1 MRDSIK
7 YIEPI
12 YTNAQRDDFKWDL
25 EQPEYKM
32 DDRFDDVNHNRDVM
46 YESTESRYATELVNV
61 PADNVTID
69 PIDKSKI
76 KVKFDGGALTG
87 NYLHRDSSLSI
98 FKDGKKMAI
107 AIMGPV
113 LNDSTGAEW
122 FGGKE
127 ISIDEHHT
135 IKVEG
140 VTQEVTPEDITI
152 AEFPVFVKADGGE
165 YAPATLSIDG
175 DKLIFS
181 YGETSTSVRVL
192 AVGRFD
198 SEKDLTGMHLGECE
212 LQMKTYYF
220 QPRRI
225 SMGVTW
231 TDMTELYLDLSF
243 GVSAEDT
250 LIDSVGQEIKKALD
264 FQAVEY
270 ANRVQK
276 VRSGNKLVQF
286 DAEAGQLDAE
296 GGKVAIKDSYWHTA
310 QTFTQALG
318 HVSDE
323 MLNTFNRGGVTA
335 IVGGPKACRYLE
347 LIEGYTTKGAQ
358 PSIGGHQ
365 VGELN
370 GVPVF
375 KVPSSVIADDELLTT
390 WKNEQAEGDVSI
402 AIGTLVP
409 FASTGK
415 LPRKNFY
422 FEQGIARYEDMQA
435 LQPRYLGRVLI
446 KNIR

>member
-12 YTNAQRDDFKWDL
+12 YTTAQRDDFKWDL
-25 EQPEYKM
+25 NQPDYKM

-69 PIDKSKI
+69 TVDKSKI

-87 NYLHRDSSLSI
+87 NYIPKDSSLSI
-98 FKDGKKMAI
+98 FVGGKKMAI

-113 LNDSTGAEW
+113 LDGSTGAEW

-127 ISIDEHHT
+127 IQIDATHV
-135 IKVEG
+135 IKVKE
-140 VTQEVTPEDITI
+140 VTQEVTEEGTI
-152 AEFPVFVKADGGE
+152 AKFTVEMKGVDADE
-165 YAPATLSIDG
+165 SAYAPATLDISG
-175 DKLIFS
+175 DKLIFID
-181 YGETSTSVRVL
+181 GDNRTEVRVL

-198 SEKDLTGMHLGECE
+198 SERDLTGMHLGECE

-220 QPRRI
+220 NPRRI

-276 VRSGNKLVQF
+276 VRSGNPLVKF
-286 DAEAGQLDAE
+286 DATAGDAF
-296 GGKVAIKDSYWHTA
+296 KDSYWHTA

-323 MLNTFNRGGVTA
+323 MLNIFNRGGVTA

-347 LIEGYTTKGAQ
+347 LIEGYSTKGAQ
-358 PSIGGHQ
+358 SPIGGHQ

-375 KVPSSVIADDELLTT
+375 KVPSSVIADNELLTT

-422 FEQGIARYEDMQA
+422 FEQGIARYEDTQA

-446 KNIR
+446 ENIR

>member
-25 EQPEYKM
+25 NQPEYTM

-61 PADNVTID
+61 PAEKVTVD
-69 PIDKSKI
+69 GNKI
-76 KVKFDGGALTG
+76 KVAFDGGALTG
-87 NYLHRDSSLSI
+87 NYIPKDSSLSI
-98 FKDGKKMAI
+98 FVDGKKMAI

-113 LNDSTGAEW
+113 LDGSTGAEW

-127 ISIDEHHT
+127 IQIDATHI

-140 VTQEVTPEDITI
+140 VTQDGIN
-152 AEFPVFVKADGGE
+152 AEFPVFVRPENGE
-165 YAPATLSIDG
+165 YSEATLGISG
-175 DKLIFS
+175 DQLTIN
-181 YGETSTSVRVL
+181 GVAVRVL

-198 SEKDLTGMHLGECE
+198 SERDLTGMHLGECE

-220 QPRRI
+220 NPRRI

-276 VRSGNKLVQF
+276 VRSGNPLVKF
-286 DAEAGQLDAE
+286 DATAGDAF
-296 GGKVAIKDSYWHTA
+296 KDSYWHTA

-323 MLNTFNRGGVTA
+323 MLNIFNRGGVTA

-347 LIEGYTTKGAQ
+347 LIEGYSTKGAQ
-358 PSIGGHQ
+358 SPIGGHQ

-375 KVPSSVIADDELLTT
+375 KVPSSVIADNELLTT

-422 FEQGIARYEDMQA
+422 YEQGIARYEDTQA

-446 KNIR
+446 ENIR

>member
-1 MRDSIK
+1 
-7 YIEPI
+7 
-12 YTNAQRDDFKWDL
+12 
-25 EQPEYKM
+25 
-32 DDRFDDVNHNRDVM
+32 
-46 YESTESRYATELVNV
+46 
-61 PADNVTID
+61 
-69 PIDKSKI
+69 
-76 KVKFDGGALTG
+76 
-87 NYLHRDSSLSI
+87 
-98 FKDGKKMAI
+98 
-107 AIMGPV
+107 
-113 LNDSTGAEW
+113 
-122 FGGKE
+122 
-127 ISIDEHHT
+127 
-135 IKVEG
+135 
-140 VTQEVTPEDITI
+140 
-152 AEFPVFVKADGGE
+152 
-165 YAPATLSIDG
+165 
-175 DKLIFS
+175 
-181 YGETSTSVRVL
+181 
-192 AVGRFD
+192 
-198 SEKDLTGMHLGECE
+198 MHLGECE

-220 QPRRI
+220 NPRRI

-276 VRSGNKLVQF
+276 VRSGNQLVQF

-323 MLNTFNRGGVTA
+323 MLNIFNRGGVTS
-335 IVGGPKACRYLE
+335 IVGGPRACRYLE
-347 LIEGYTTKGAQ
+347 LIEGYSTKGAQ
-358 PSIGGHQ
+358 PPIGGHQ

-370 GVPVF
+370 GIPVF
-375 KVPSSVIADDELLTT
+375 KVPSKVIADDELLTT

>member
-1 MRDSIK
+1 METMRDSIK

-25 EQPEYKM
+25 NQPEYTM

-61 PADNVTID
+61 PAEKVTVEGN
-69 PIDKSKI
+69 KI
-76 KVKFDGGALTG
+76 KVAFDGGALTG
-87 NYLHRDSSLSI
+87 NYIPKDSSLSI
-98 FKDGKKMAI
+98 FVGGKKMAI

-113 LNDSTGAEW
+113 LDGSTGAEW

-127 ISIDEHHT
+127 IQIDATHI

-140 VTQEVTPEDITI
+140 VTQDGIN
-152 AEFPVFVKADGGE
+152 AEFPVFVKPENGE
-165 YAPATLSIDG
+165 YSEATLGISG
-175 DKLIFS
+175 DQLTIN
-181 YGETSTSVRVL
+181 GVAVRVL

-198 SEKDLTGMHLGECE
+198 SERDLTGMHLGECE

-220 QPRRI
+220 NPRRI

-276 VRSGNKLVQF
+276 VRSGNPLVKF
-286 DAEAGQLDAE
+286 DATAGDTF
-296 GGKVAIKDSYWHTA
+296 KDSYWHTA

-323 MLNTFNRGGVTA
+323 MLNIFNRGGVTA
-335 IVGGPKACRYLE
+335 IVGGPRACRYLE
-347 LIEGYTTKGAQ
+347 LIEGYSTKGAQ
-358 PSIGGHQ
+358 SPIGGHQ

-375 KVPSSVIADDELLTT
+375 KVPSSVIADNELLTT

-422 FEQGIARYEDMQA
+422 FEQGIARYEDTQA

-446 KNIR
+446 ENIR

>member
-1 MRDSIK
+1 METMRDSIK

-25 EQPEYKM
+25 EQPEYTM

-61 PADNVTID
+61 PAEKVTVEGN
-69 PIDKSKI
+69 KI
-76 KVKFDGGALTG
+76 KVAFDGGALAG
-87 NYLHRDSSLSI
+87 NYIPKDSSLSI
-98 FKDGKKMAI
+98 FVGGKKMAI

-113 LNDSTGAEW
+113 LDGSTGAEW

-127 ISIDEHHT
+127 IQIDATHI

-140 VTQEVTPEDITI
+140 VTQEGVN
-152 AEFPVFVKADGGE
+152 AVFPVFVKADGGE
-165 YAPATLSIDG
+165 YAEATLSIDE
-175 DKLIFS
+175 DKLTID
-181 YGETSTSVRVL
+181 GVAVRVL

-220 QPRRI
+220 NPRRI

-264 FQAVEY
+264 FQAVGY
-270 ANRVQK
+270 ADRVQK
-276 VRSGNKLVQF
+276 VRSGNPLIKF
-286 DAEAGQLDAE
+286 DATAGD
-296 GGKVAIKDSYWHTA
+296 KFKDSYWHTA

-323 MLNTFNRGGVTA
+323 MLNIFNRGGVTA

-347 LIEGYTTKGAQ
+347 LIEGYSTKGAQ
-358 PSIGGHQ
+358 SPIGGHQ

-375 KVPSSVIADDELLTT
+375 KVPSSVIADNELLTT

-422 FEQGIARYEDMQA
+422 FEQGIARYEDTQA

-446 KNIR
+446 ENIR

>member
-1 MRDSIK
+1 METMRDSIK

-25 EQPEYKM
+25 NQPEYTM
-32 DDRFDDVNHNRDVM
+32 DDRFDDVVHNRDVM

-61 PADNVTID
+61 PAEKVTVEGN
-69 PIDKSKI
+69 KI
-76 KVKFDGGALTG
+76 KVAFDGGALAG
-87 NYLHRDSSLSI
+87 NYIPKDSSLSI
-98 FKDGKKMAI
+98 FVGGKKMAI

-113 LNDSTGAEW
+113 LDGSTGAEW

-127 ISIDEHHT
+127 IQIDATHI

-140 VTQEVTPEDITI
+140 VTQEGVN
-152 AEFPVFVKADGGE
+152 AVFPVFVKPENGE
-165 YAPATLSIDG
+165 YAEATLGISG
-175 DKLIFS
+175 DQLTIE
-181 YGETSTSVRVL
+181 GTAVRVL

-198 SEKDLTGMHLGECE
+198 SERDLTGMHLGECE

-220 QPRRI
+220 NPRRI

-270 ANRVQK
+270 ANKVQK
-276 VRSGNKLVQF
+276 VRSGNPLVKF
-286 DAEAGQLDAE
+286 DATAGE
-296 GGKVAIKDSYWHTA
+296 TFKDSYWHTA

-323 MLNTFNRGGVTA
+323 MLNIFNRGGVTA

-347 LIEGYTTKGAQ
+347 LIEGYSTKGAQ
-358 PSIGGHQ
+358 PPIGGHQ

-370 GVPVF
+370 GIPVF
-375 KVPSSVIADDELLTT
+375 KVPSKVIADDELLTT

-422 FEQGIARYEDMQA
+422 FEQGIARYEDTQA

-446 KNIR
+446 ENIR

>member
-1 MRDSIK
+1 METMRDSIK
-7 YIEPI
+7 YVEPI

-25 EQPEYKM
+25 EQPEYTM
-32 DDRFDDVNHNRDVM
+32 NDRFDDVNRNRDVM

-61 PADNVTID
+61 PVKNDEGEDNITFEGN
-69 PIDKSKI
+69 KI
-76 KVKFDGGALTG
+76 KVAFDGGALAG
-87 NYLHRDSSLSI
+87 NYIPKDSSLSI
-98 FKDGKKMAI
+98 FVGGKKTAI

-113 LNDSTGAEW
+113 LDGSTGAEW

-127 ISIDEHHT
+127 IQIDDTHI

-140 VTQEVTPEDITI
+140 VTQTGKN

-165 YAPATLSIDG
+165 YAPATLSIEG
-175 DKLIFS
+175 DKLTIN
-181 YGETSTSVRVL
+181 GVTVRVL

-198 SEKDLTGMHLGECE
+198 SERDLTGMHLGECE

-270 ANRVQK
+270 ANKVQK
-276 VRSGNKLVQF
+276 VRSGNPLVKF
-286 DAEAGQLDAE
+286 DAEAGA
-296 GGKVAIKDSYWHTA
+296 GAVAIKDSYWHTA

-323 MLNTFNRGGVTA
+323 MLNIFNRGGVTA
-335 IVGGPKACRYLE
+335 IVGGPRACRYLE
-347 LIEGYTTKGAQ
+347 LIEGYSTKGAQ
-358 PSIGGHQ
+358 PPIGGHQ

-370 GVPVF
+370 GIPVF
-375 KVPSSVIADDELLTT
+375 KVPNKVIADNELLTT
-390 WKNEQAEGDVSI
+390 WKNEEAEGDVSI

-446 KNIR
+446 ENIR

>member
-61 PADNVTID
+61 PAEKVTID
-69 PIDKSKI
+69 GNKI
-76 KVKFDGGALTG
+76 KVAFDGGALTG
-87 NYLHRDSSLSI
+87 NYIPKDSSLSI
-98 FKDGKKMAI
+98 FVGGKKMAI

-113 LNDSTGAEW
+113 LDGSTGAEW

-127 ISIDEHHT
+127 IQIDETHI

-140 VTQEVTPEDITI
+140 VTQDGIN
-152 AEFPVFVKADGGE
+152 AEFPVFVKPENGE
-165 YAPATLSIDG
+165 YSEATLGISGDQLTIDG
-175 DKLIFS
+175 VA
-181 YGETSTSVRVL
+181 VRVL

-220 QPRRI
+220 NPRRI

-276 VRSGNKLVQF
+276 VRSGNPLVKF
-286 DAEAGQLDAE
+286 DATAGDAF
-296 GGKVAIKDSYWHTA
+296 KDSYWHTA

-323 MLNTFNRGGVTA
+323 MLNIFNRGGVTA

-347 LIEGYTTKGAQ
+347 LIEGYSTKGAQ
-358 PSIGGHQ
+358 SPIGGHQ

-375 KVPSSVIADDELLTT
+375 KVPSSVIADNELLTT

-422 FEQGIARYEDMQA
+422 FEQGIARYEDTQA

-446 KNIR
+446 ENIR

>member
-1 MRDSIK
+1 METMRDSIK

-25 EQPEYKM
+25 EQPEYTM

-61 PADNVTID
+61 PAEKVTVD
-69 PIDKSKI
+69 GNKI
-76 KVKFDGGALTG
+76 KVAFDGGALTG
-87 NYLHRDSSLSI
+87 NYIPKDSSLSI
-98 FKDGKKMAI
+98 FVGGKKMAI

-113 LNDSTGAEW
+113 LDGSTGAEW

-127 ISIDEHHT
+127 LQIDATHI

-140 VTQEVTPEDITI
+140 VTQNGIN
-152 AEFPVFVKADGGE
+152 AEFPVFVKSEGGE
-165 YAPATLSIDG
+165 YAEATLGISGDQLTIDG
-175 DKLIFS
+175 V
-181 YGETSTSVRVL
+181 TVRVL

-198 SEKDLTGMHLGECE
+198 SERDLTGMHLGECE

-220 QPRRI
+220 NPRRI

-270 ANRVQK
+270 ANKVQK
-276 VRSGNKLVQF
+276 VRSGNPLVKF
-286 DAEAGQLDAE
+286 DATAGDTF
-296 GGKVAIKDSYWHTA
+296 KDSYWHTA

-323 MLNTFNRGGVTA
+323 MLNIFNRGGVTA

-347 LIEGYTTKGAQ
+347 LIEGYSTKGAQ
-358 PSIGGHQ
+358 SPIGGHQ

-375 KVPSSVIADDELLTT
+375 KVPSSVIADNELLTT

-422 FEQGIARYEDMQA
+422 FEQGIARYEDTQA
-435 LQPRYLGRVLI
+435 LQPRYLGRVLVE
-446 KNIR
+446 NIR

>member
-25 EQPEYKM
+25 NQPEYTM

-61 PADNVTID
+61 PAEKVTVEGN
-69 PIDKSKI
+69 KI
-76 KVKFDGGALTG
+76 KVAFDGGALTG
-87 NYLHRDSSLSI
+87 NYIPKDSSLSI
-98 FKDGKKMAI
+98 FVGGKKMAI

-113 LNDSTGAEW
+113 LDGSTGAEW

-127 ISIDEHHT
+127 IQIDATHI

-140 VTQEVTPEDITI
+140 VTQDGIN
-152 AEFPVFVKADGGE
+152 AEFPVFVKPENGE
-165 YAPATLSIDG
+165 YSEATLGISG
-175 DKLIFS
+175 DQLTIN
-181 YGETSTSVRVL
+181 GVAVRVL

-220 QPRRI
+220 NPRRI

-276 VRSGNKLVQF
+276 VRSGNPLVKF
-286 DAEAGQLDAE
+286 DATAGDAF
-296 GGKVAIKDSYWHTA
+296 KDSYWHTA

-323 MLNTFNRGGVTA
+323 MLNIFNRGGVTA

-347 LIEGYTTKGAQ
+347 LIEGYSTKGAQ
-358 PSIGGHQ
+358 SPIGGHQ

-375 KVPSSVIADDELLTT
+375 KVPSSVIADNELLTT

-422 FEQGIARYEDMQA
+422 FEQGIARYEDTQA

-446 KNIR
+446 ENIR

>member
-1 MRDSIK
+1 METMRDSIK

-25 EQPEYKM
+25 EQPEYTM

-61 PADNVTID
+61 PAEKVTVEGN
-69 PIDKSKI
+69 KI
-76 KVKFDGGALTG
+76 KVAFDGGALTG
-87 NYLHRDSSLSI
+87 NYIAKDSSLSI
-98 FKDGKKMAI
+98 FVGGKKMAI

-113 LNDSTGAEW
+113 LDGSTGAEW

-127 ISIDEHHT
+127 IQIDATHI

-140 VTQEVTPEDITI
+140 VTQTGIN

-165 YAPATLSIDG
+165 YAEATLGISG
-175 DKLIFS
+175 DQLTIN
-181 YGETSTSVRVL
+181 GVAVRVL

-220 QPRRI
+220 NPRRI

-276 VRSGNKLVQF
+276 VRSGNPLVKF
-286 DAEAGQLDAE
+286 DATAGDAF
-296 GGKVAIKDSYWHTA
+296 KDSYWHTA

-323 MLNTFNRGGVTA
+323 MLNIFNRGGVTA

-358 PSIGGHQ
+358 SPIGGHQ

-375 KVPSSVIADDELLTT
+375 KVPSSVIADNELLTT

-422 FEQGIARYEDMQA
+422 FEQGIARYEDTQA

-446 KNIR
+446 ENIR

>member
-1 MRDSIK
+1 METMRDSIK

-61 PADNVTID
+61 PVKNDEGEDNITVEGN
-69 PIDKSKI
+69 KI

-87 NYLHRDSSLSI
+87 NYIAKDSSLSI
-98 FKDGKKMAI
+98 FVGGKKMAI

-113 LNDSTGAEW
+113 LDGSTGAEW

-127 ISIDEHHT
+127 IQIDNSHI

-140 VTQEVTPEDITI
+140 VTQDGIN
-152 AEFPVFVKADGGE
+152 AEFPVFVKSEDGE
-165 YAPATLSIDG
+165 YAEATLGISG
-175 DKLIFS
+175 DQLTIN
-181 YGETSTSVRVL
+181 GVAVRVL

-220 QPRRI
+220 NPRRI

-276 VRSGNKLVQF
+276 VRSGNKLVKF
-286 DAEAGQLDAE
+286 DAEAGQLQE
-296 GGKVAIKDSYWHTA
+296 GKGIKDSYWHTA

-323 MLNTFNRGGVTA
+323 MLNIFNRGGVTA
-335 IVGGPKACRYLE
+335 IVGGPRACRYLE
-347 LIEGYTTKGAQ
+347 LIEGYSTKGAQ

-375 KVPSSVIADDELLTT
+375 KVPSSVIADNELLTT

-422 FEQGIARYEDMQA
+422 YEQGIARYEDTQA

-446 KNIR
+446 ENIR

>member
-1 MRDSIK
+1 METMRDSIK

-25 EQPEYKM
+25 EQPEYTM

-61 PADNVTID
+61 PADKVTVEGN
-69 PIDKSKI
+69 KI
-76 KVKFDGGALTG
+76 KVAFDGGALTG
-87 NYLHRDSSLSI
+87 NYLAKDSSLSI
-98 FKDGKKMAI
+98 FVGGKKMAI

-113 LNDSTGAEW
+113 LNGSTGAEW

-127 ISIDEHHT
+127 IQIDDTHI

-140 VTQEVTPEDITI
+140 VTQDGIN
-152 AEFPVFVKADGGE
+152 AEFPVFVKPENGE
-165 YAPATLSIDG
+165 YSEATLGISG
-175 DKLIFS
+175 DQLTIN
-181 YGETSTSVRVL
+181 GVAVRVL

-220 QPRRI
+220 NPRRI

-276 VRSGNKLVQF
+276 VRSGNPLVKF
-286 DAEAGQLDAE
+286 DATAGE
-296 GGKVAIKDSYWHTA
+296 TFKDSYWHTA

-323 MLNTFNRGGVTA
+323 MLNIFNRGGVTA

-358 PSIGGHQ
+358 SPIGGHQ

-375 KVPSSVIADDELLTT
+375 KVPSSVIADNELLTT

-422 FEQGIARYEDMQA
+422 FEQGIARYEDTQA

-446 KNIR
+446 ENIR

>member
-1 MRDSIK
+1 METMRDSIK

-25 EQPEYKM
+25 NQPEYTM
-32 DDRFDDVNHNRDVM
+32 DDRFDDVNRNRDVM

-61 PADNVTID
+61 PAEKVTVEGN
-69 PIDKSKI
+69 KI
-76 KVKFDGGALTG
+76 KVAFDGGALTG
-87 NYLHRDSSLSI
+87 NYIPKDSSLSI
-98 FKDGKKMAI
+98 FVGGKKMAI

-113 LNDSTGAEW
+113 LDGSTGAEW

-127 ISIDEHHT
+127 IQIDATHI

-140 VTQEVTPEDITI
+140 VTQDGIN
-152 AEFPVFVKADGGE
+152 AEFPVFVKPENGE
-165 YAPATLSIDG
+165 YAEATLGISG
-175 DKLIFS
+175 DQLTIN
-181 YGETSTSVRVL
+181 GVAVRVL

-198 SEKDLTGMHLGECE
+198 SERDLTGMHLGECE

-276 VRSGNKLVQF
+276 VRSGNPLVKF
-286 DAEAGQLDAE
+286 DAIAGDDF
-296 GGKVAIKDSYWHTA
+296 KDSYWHTA

-323 MLNTFNRGGVTA
+323 MLNIFNRGGVTA

-358 PSIGGHQ
+358 SPIGGHQ

-375 KVPSSVIADDELLTT
+375 KVPSSVIADNELLTT

-422 FEQGIARYEDMQA
+422 FEQGIARYEDTQA

-446 KNIR
+446 ENIR

>member
-25 EQPEYKM
+25 EQPEYTM

-61 PADNVTID
+61 PAEKVTVEGN
-69 PIDKSKI
+69 KI
-76 KVKFDGGALTG
+76 KVAFDGGALTG
-87 NYLHRDSSLSI
+87 NYIAKDSSLSI
-98 FKDGKKMAI
+98 FVGGKKMAI

-113 LNDSTGAEW
+113 LDGSTGAEW

-127 ISIDEHHT
+127 IQIDETHI

-140 VTQEVTPEDITI
+140 VTQDGIN
-152 AEFPVFVKADGGE
+152 AEFPVFVKPENGE
-165 YAPATLSIDG
+165 YSEATLGISG
-175 DKLIFS
+175 DQLTIN
-181 YGETSTSVRVL
+181 GVAVRVL

-198 SEKDLTGMHLGECE
+198 SERDLTGMHLGECE

-220 QPRRI
+220 NPRRI

-270 ANRVQK
+270 ANRIQK
-276 VRSGNKLVQF
+276 VRSGNPLVKF
-286 DAEAGQLDAE
+286 DATAGD
-296 GGKVAIKDSYWHTA
+296 KFKDSYWHTA

-323 MLNTFNRGGVTA
+323 MLNIFNRGGVTA
-335 IVGGPKACRYLE
+335 IVGGPKACRYLA
-347 LIEGYTTKGAQ
+347 LIEGYSTKGAQ
-358 PSIGGHQ
+358 SPIGGHQ

-375 KVPSSVIADDELLTT
+375 KVPSSVIADNELLTT

-422 FEQGIARYEDMQA
+422 FEQGIARYEDTQA

-446 KNIR
+446 ENIR

>member
-1 MRDSIK
+1 METMRDSIK

-25 EQPEYKM
+25 NQPEYTM

-61 PADNVTID
+61 PAEKVTVD
-69 PIDKSKI
+69 GNKI
-76 KVKFDGGALTG
+76 KVAFDGGALTG
-87 NYLHRDSSLSI
+87 NYIPKDSSLSI
-98 FKDGKKMAI
+98 FVGGKKMAL

-113 LNDSTGAEW
+113 LNGSTGAEW

-127 ISIDEHHT
+127 IQIDATHI

-140 VTQEVTPEDITI
+140 VTQDGIN
-152 AEFPVFVKADGGE
+152 AEFPVFVKPENGE
-165 YAPATLSIDG
+165 YSEATLGISG
-175 DKLIFS
+175 DQLTIN
-181 YGETSTSVRVL
+181 GVAVRVL

-276 VRSGNKLVQF
+276 VRSGNPLVKF
-286 DAEAGQLDAE
+286 DATAGD
-296 GGKVAIKDSYWHTA
+296 KFKDSYWHTA

-323 MLNTFNRGGVTA
+323 MLNIFNRGGVTA

-347 LIEGYTTKGAQ
+347 LIEGYSTKGAQ
-358 PSIGGHQ
+358 SPIGGHQ

-375 KVPSSVIADDELLTT
+375 KVPSSVIADNELLTT

-422 FEQGIARYEDMQA
+422 FEQGIARYEDTQA

-446 KNIR
+446 ENIR

>member
-1 MRDSIK
+1 METMRDSIK

-25 EQPEYKM
+25 NQPEYTM

-61 PADNVTID
+61 PAEKVTVEGN
-69 PIDKSKI
+69 KI
-76 KVKFDGGALTG
+76 KVAFDGGALTG
-87 NYLHRDSSLSI
+87 NYIPKDSSLSI
-98 FKDGKKMAI
+98 FVGGKKMAI

-113 LNDSTGAEW
+113 LDGSTGAEW

-127 ISIDEHHT
+127 IQIDETHI

-140 VTQEVTPEDITI
+140 VTQDGIN
-152 AEFPVFVKADGGE
+152 AEFPVFVKPENGE
-165 YAPATLSIDG
+165 YSEATLGISG
-175 DKLIFS
+175 DQLTIN
-181 YGETSTSVRVL
+181 GVAVRVL

-220 QPRRI
+220 NPRRI

-276 VRSGNKLVQF
+276 VRSGNPLVKF
-286 DAEAGQLDAE
+286 DATAGDAF
-296 GGKVAIKDSYWHTA
+296 KDSYWHTA

-323 MLNTFNRGGVTA
+323 MLNIFNRGGVTA

-347 LIEGYTTKGAQ
+347 LIEGYSTKGAQ
-358 PSIGGHQ
+358 SPIGGHQ

-375 KVPSSVIADDELLTT
+375 KVPSSVIADNELLTT

-422 FEQGIARYEDMQA
+422 FEQGIARYEDTQA

-446 KNIR
+446 ENIR

>member
-25 EQPEYKM
+25 EQPEYTM
-32 DDRFDDVNHNRDVM
+32 DDRFDDASKNRDVM

-61 PADNVTID
+61 PLKNSEGEDNITVEGN
-69 PIDKSKI
+69 KI
-76 KVKFDGGALTG
+76 KVAFDGGALTG
-87 NYLHRDSSLSI
+87 AYIPKDSSLSV
-98 FKDGKKMAI
+98 FVGGKKTAI

-113 LNDSTGAEW
+113 LDGSTGAEW

-127 ISIDEHHT
+127 IQIDATHI

-140 VTQEVTPEDITI
+140 VTQEGTK

-175 DKLIFS
+175 DKLTID
-181 YGETSTSVRVL
+181 GVALRVL

-198 SEKDLTGMHLGECE
+198 SERDLTGMHLGECE

-264 FQAVEY
+264 FQSVGY
-270 ANRVQK
+270 ADRVQK
-276 VRSGNKLVQF
+276 VRSGNPLVKF
-286 DAEAGQLDAE
+286 DAEAGA
-296 GGKVAIKDSYWHTA
+296 GAGAVAIKDSYWHTA

-323 MLNTFNRGGVTA
+323 MLNIFNRGGVTA
-335 IVGGPKACRYLE
+335 IVGGPRACRYLE
-347 LIEGYTTKGAQ
+347 LIEGYSTKGAQ
-358 PSIGGHQ
+358 PPIGGHQ

-375 KVPSSVIADDELLTT
+375 KVPSSVIADNELLTT

-435 LQPRYLGRVLI
+435 LQPRYLGRVLVE
-446 KNIR
+446 NIR

>member
-25 EQPEYKM
+25 NQPEYKM

-61 PADNVTID
+61 PAEKVTVEGN
-69 PIDKSKI
+69 KI
-76 KVKFDGGALTG
+76 KVAFDGGALTG
-87 NYLHRDSSLSI
+87 NYIPKDSSLSI
-98 FKDGKKMAI
+98 FVGGKKMAI

-113 LNDSTGAEW
+113 LDGSTGAEW

-127 ISIDEHHT
+127 IQIDDTHV

-140 VTQEVTPEDITI
+140 VTQDGIN
-152 AEFPVFVKADGGE
+152 AEFPVKIKNVADDE
-165 YAPATLSIDG
+165 EAYTPATLSYNK
-175 DKLIFS
+175 DK
-181 YGETSTSVRVL
+181 GELTIEGTVVRVL

-198 SEKDLTGMHLGECE
+198 SERDLTGMHLGECE

-220 QPRRI
+220 NPRRI

-276 VRSGNKLVQF
+276 VRSGNKLVKF
-286 DAEAGQLDAE
+286 DAEAGASVST
-296 GGKVAIKDSYWHTA
+296 GAGAGAVTIKDSYWHTA

-318 HVSDE
+318 HVSDD
-323 MLNTFNRGGVTA
+323 MLNIFNRGGVTA
-335 IVGGPKACRYLE
+335 IVGGPRACRYLE
-347 LIEGYTTKGAQ
+347 LIEGYSTKGAQ
-358 PSIGGHQ
+358 PPIGGHQ

-370 GVPVF
+370 GIPVF
-375 KVPSSVIADDELLTT
+375 KVPSSVIADNELLTT

-422 FEQGIARYEDMQA
+422 FEQGIARYEDTQA

-446 KNIR
+446 ENIR

>member
-1 MRDSIK
+1 METMRDSIK

-25 EQPEYKM
+25 EQPEYTM
-32 DDRFDDVNHNRDVM
+32 DDRFDDVNKNRDVM

-61 PADNVTID
+61 PAERVTVD
-69 PIDKSKI
+69 GNKI
-76 KVKFDGGALTG
+76 KVAFDGGALTG
-87 NYLHRDSSLSI
+87 NYIPKDSSLSI
-98 FKDGKKMAI
+98 FVGGKKMAI

-113 LNDSTGAEW
+113 LDGSTGAEW

-127 ISIDEHHT
+127 IQIDATHI

-140 VTQEVTPEDITI
+140 VTQTGIN

-165 YAPATLSIDG
+165 YAEATLGISG
-175 DKLIFS
+175 DQLTIN
-181 YGETSTSVRVL
+181 GVAVRVL

-250 LIDSVGQEIKKALD
+250 LVDSVGQEIKKALD

-276 VRSGNKLVQF
+276 VRSGNPLVKF
-286 DAEAGQLDAE
+286 DATAGDAF
-296 GGKVAIKDSYWHTA
+296 KDSYWHTA

-323 MLNTFNRGGVTA
+323 MLNIFNRGGVTA
-335 IVGGPKACRYLE
+335 IVGGPKACRYME
-347 LIEGYTTKGAQ
+347 LIEGYSTKGAQ
-358 PSIGGHQ
+358 SPIGGHQ

-370 GVPVF
+370 GIPVF
-375 KVPSSVIADDELLTT
+375 KVPNSVVADNELLTT

-446 KNIR
+446 ENIR

>member
-12 YTNAQRDDFKWDL
+12 YTDAQRDDFKWDL
-25 EQPEYKM
+25 EQPDYTM
-32 DDRFDDVNHNRDVM
+32 DDRFDDVNRNRDVM

-61 PADNVTID
+61 PAEKVTVEGN
-69 PIDKSKI
+69 
-76 KVKFDGGALTG
+76 KVKVEFDGGALTG
-87 NYLHRDSSLSI
+87 AYIPKDSSLSV
-98 FKDGKKMAI
+98 FVGGKKTAI

-113 LNDSTGAEW
+113 LDGSTGAEW

-127 ISIDEHHT
+127 ISIDEHRT

-140 VTQEVTPEDITI
+140 VTQEGTK
-152 AEFPVFVKADGGE
+152 AEFPVHVKVDNGE

-175 DKLIFS
+175 DKLTID
-181 YGETSTSVRVL
+181 GVALRVL

-198 SEKDLTGMHLGECE
+198 SERDLTGMHLGECE

-270 ANRVQK
+270 ANKVQK
-276 VRSGNKLVQF
+276 VRSGNPLVKF
-286 DAEAGQLDAE
+286 NAEAGNA
-296 GGKVAIKDSYWHTA
+296 GIKDSYWHTA

-323 MLNTFNRGGVTA
+323 MLNIFNRGGVTA
-335 IVGGPKACRYLE
+335 IVGGPRACRYLE
-347 LIEGYTTKGAQ
+347 LIEGYSTKGAQ
-358 PSIGGHQ
+358 PPIGGHQ

-375 KVPSSVIADDELLTT
+375 KVPNKVIADNELLTT

-446 KNIR
+446 ADIR

>member
-1 MRDSIK
+1 METMRDSIK

-25 EQPEYKM
+25 NQPEYTM

-61 PADNVTID
+61 PADKVTVD
-69 PIDKSKI
+69 GNKI
-76 KVKFDGGALTG
+76 KVAFDGGALTG
-87 NYLHRDSSLSI
+87 NYIPKDSSLSI
-98 FKDGKKMAI
+98 FVGGKKMAI

-113 LNDSTGAEW
+113 LDGSTGAEW

-127 ISIDEHHT
+127 IQIDATHI

-140 VTQEVTPEDITI
+140 VTQDGIN
-152 AEFPVFVKADGGE
+152 AEFPVFVKPENGE
-165 YAPATLSIDG
+165 YAEATLGISG
-175 DKLIFS
+175 DQLTIN
-181 YGETSTSVRVL
+181 GVAVRVL

-220 QPRRI
+220 NPRRI

-276 VRSGNKLVQF
+276 VRSGNPLVKF
-286 DAEAGQLDAE
+286 DATAGDAF
-296 GGKVAIKDSYWHTA
+296 KDSYWHTA

-323 MLNTFNRGGVTA
+323 MLNIFNRGGVTA

-347 LIEGYTTKGAQ
+347 LIEGYSTKGAQ
-358 PSIGGHQ
+358 SPIGGHQ

-375 KVPSSVIADDELLTT
+375 KVPSSVIADNELLTT

-422 FEQGIARYEDMQA
+422 FEQGIARYEDTQA

-446 KNIR
+446 ENIR

>member
-1 MRDSIK
+1 METMRDSIK

-61 PADNVTID
+61 PAEKVTVD
-69 PIDKSKI
+69 GNKI
-76 KVKFDGGALTG
+76 KVAFDGGALTG
-87 NYLHRDSSLSI
+87 NYIPKDSSLSI
-98 FKDGKKMAI
+98 FVGGKKMAI

-113 LNDSTGAEW
+113 LDGSTGAEW

-127 ISIDEHHT
+127 LQIDATHI

-140 VTQEVTPEDITI
+140 VTQEGIN
-152 AEFPVFVKADGGE
+152 AEFPVFVKSEGGE

-175 DKLIFS
+175 DKLTIE
-181 YGETSTSVRVL
+181 GTAVRVL

-198 SEKDLTGMHLGECE
+198 SERDLTGMHLGECE

-270 ANRVQK
+270 ANKVQK
-276 VRSGNKLVQF
+276 VRSGNPLIKF
-286 DAEAGQLDAE
+286 DATAGSVE
-296 GGKVAIKDSYWHTA
+296 FKDSYWHTA

-323 MLNTFNRGGVTA
+323 MLNIFNRGGVTA
-335 IVGGPKACRYLE
+335 IVGGPRACRYLE
-347 LIEGYTTKGAQ
+347 LIEGYSTKGAQ
-358 PSIGGHQ
+358 SPIGGHQ

-375 KVPSSVIADDELLTT
+375 KVPSSVIADNELLTT

-422 FEQGIARYEDMQA
+422 FEQGIARYEDTQA

-446 KNIR
+446 ENIR

>member
-1 MRDSIK
+1 METMRDSIK

-25 EQPEYKM
+25 EQPEYTM
-32 DDRFDDVNHNRDVM
+32 DDRFDDVNKNRDVM

-61 PADNVTID
+61 PAEKVTVD
-69 PIDKSKI
+69 GNKI
-76 KVKFDGGALTG
+76 KVAFDGGALTG
-87 NYLHRDSSLSI
+87 NYIPKDSSLSI
-98 FKDGKKMAI
+98 FVGGKKMAI

-113 LNDSTGAEW
+113 LDGSTGAEW

-127 ISIDEHHT
+127 IQIDATHI

-140 VTQEVTPEDITI
+140 VTQTGIN

-165 YAPATLSIDG
+165 YAEATLGISG
-175 DKLIFS
+175 DQLTIN
-181 YGETSTSVRVL
+181 GVAVRVL

-198 SEKDLTGMHLGECE
+198 SERDLTGMHLGECE

-264 FQAVEY
+264 FQAVGY
-270 ANRVQK
+270 ADRIQK
-276 VRSGNKLVQF
+276 VRSGNPLIKF
-286 DAEAGQLDAE
+286 DATAGSVDF
-296 GGKVAIKDSYWHTA
+296 KDSYWHTA

-323 MLNTFNRGGVTA
+323 MLNIFNRGGVTA
-335 IVGGPKACRYLE
+335 IVGGPRACRYLE
-347 LIEGYTTKGAQ
+347 LIEGYSTKGAQ
-358 PSIGGHQ
+358 SPIGGHQ

-375 KVPSSVIADDELLTT
+375 KVPSSVIADNELLTT

-446 KNIR
+446 ENIR

>member
-12 YTNAQRDDFKWDL
+12 YTTAQRDDFKWDL
-25 EQPEYKM
+25 NQPEYTM
-32 DDRFDDVNHNRDVM
+32 DDRFDDVDHNRDVM

-61 PADNVTID
+61 PAEKVTVD
-69 PIDKSKI
+69 SNKI
-76 KVKFDGGALTG
+76 KVAFEGGALTG
-87 NYLHRDSSLSI
+87 NYIPKDSSLSI
-98 FKDGKKMAI
+98 FVDGKKMAI

-113 LNDSTGAEW
+113 LDGSTGAEW

-127 ISIDEHHT
+127 IQIDATHI

-140 VTQEVTPEDITI
+140 VTQEGTK

-175 DKLIFS
+175 DTLTID
-181 YGETSTSVRVL
+181 GTAVRVL

-198 SEKDLTGMHLGECE
+198 SERDLTGMHLGECE

-220 QPRRI
+220 NPRRI

-276 VRSGNKLVQF
+276 VRSGNSLVQF
-286 DAEAGQLDAE
+286 DAEAGASAGTGAD
-296 GGKVAIKDSYWHTA
+296 KVVFKDSYWHTA

-323 MLNTFNRGGVTA
+323 MLNIFNRGGVTA
-335 IVGGPKACRYLE
+335 IVGGPRACRYLE
-347 LIEGYTTKGAQ
+347 LIEGYSTKGAQ
-358 PSIGGHQ
+358 PPIGGHQ

-370 GVPVF
+370 GIPVF
-375 KVPSSVIADDELLTT
+375 KVPSSVIADNELLTT

-422 FEQGIARYEDMQA
+422 FEQGIARYEDTQA

-446 KNIR
+446 ENIR

>member
-1 MRDSIK
+1 METMRDSIK

-25 EQPEYKM
+25 NQPEYTM

-61 PADNVTID
+61 PAEKVTVEGN
-69 PIDKSKI
+69 KI
-76 KVKFDGGALTG
+76 KVAFDGGALAG
-87 NYLHRDSSLSI
+87 NYIPKDSSLSI
-98 FKDGKKMAI
+98 FVGGKKMAI

-113 LNDSTGAEW
+113 LDGSTGAEW

-127 ISIDEHHT
+127 IQIDATHI

-140 VTQEVTPEDITI
+140 VTQEGVN
-152 AEFPVFVKADGGE
+152 AVFPVFVKADGGE
-165 YAPATLSIDG
+165 YAEATLSIDE
-175 DKLIFS
+175 DKLTID
-181 YGETSTSVRVL
+181 GVAVRVL

-220 QPRRI
+220 NPRRI

-276 VRSGNKLVQF
+276 VRSGNPLVKF
-286 DAEAGQLDAE
+286 DATAGD
-296 GGKVAIKDSYWHTA
+296 KFKDSYWHTA

-323 MLNTFNRGGVTA
+323 MLNIFNRGGVTA
-335 IVGGPKACRYLE
+335 IVGGPRACRYLE
-347 LIEGYTTKGAQ
+347 LIEGYSTKGAQ
-358 PSIGGHQ
+358 SPIGGHQ

-370 GVPVF
+370 GIPVF
-375 KVPSSVIADDELLTT
+375 KVPSSVIADNELLTT

-422 FEQGIARYEDMQA
+422 FEQGIARYEDTQA

-446 KNIR
+446 ENIR

>member
-25 EQPEYKM
+25 EQPEYTM

-61 PADNVTID
+61 PAEKVTVEGN
-69 PIDKSKI
+69 KI
-76 KVKFDGGALTG
+76 KVAFDGGALAG
-87 NYLHRDSSLSI
+87 NYIPKDSSLSI
-98 FKDGKKMAI
+98 FVGGKKMAI

-113 LNDSTGAEW
+113 LDGSTGAEW

-127 ISIDEHHT
+127 IQIDATHI

-140 VTQEVTPEDITI
+140 VTQEGVN
-152 AEFPVFVKADGGE
+152 AVFPVFVKADGGE
-165 YAPATLSIDG
+165 YAEATLSIDE
-175 DKLIFS
+175 DKLTID
-181 YGETSTSVRVL
+181 GVAVRVL

-220 QPRRI
+220 NPRRI

-276 VRSGNKLVQF
+276 VRSGNSLVQF
-286 DAEAGQLDAE
+286 DAEPYKDDVS
-296 GGKVAIKDSYWHTA
+296 GGIKDSYWHTA

-323 MLNTFNRGGVTA
+323 MLNIFNRGGVTA

-347 LIEGYTTKGAQ
+347 LIEGYSTKGAQ

-375 KVPSSVIADDELLTT
+375 KVPSSVIADNELLTT

-422 FEQGIARYEDMQA
+422 FEQGIARYEDTQA

>member
-1 MRDSIK
+1 METMRDSIK
-7 YIEPI
+7 YIEPV

-32 DDRFDDVNHNRDVM
+32 DDRFDDVNHNKDVM

-61 PADNVTID
+61 PVKNDKGEDNITVEGN
-69 PIDKSKI
+69 KI

-87 NYLHRDSSLSI
+87 NYIPKDSSLSI
-98 FKDGKKMAI
+98 FVGGKKMAI

-113 LNDSTGAEW
+113 LDGSTGAEW

-127 ISIDEHHT
+127 IQIDATHI

-140 VTQEVTPEDITI
+140 VTQEGVN
-152 AEFPVFVKADGGE
+152 AEFPVFVKPENGE
-165 YAPATLSIDG
+165 YAEATLGISG
-175 DKLIFS
+175 DQLTIN
-181 YGETSTSVRVL
+181 GVAVRVL

-220 QPRRI
+220 NPRRI

-276 VRSGNKLVQF
+276 VRSGNPLVKF
-286 DAEAGQLDAE
+286 DATAGDDF
-296 GGKVAIKDSYWHTA
+296 KDSYWHTA

-323 MLNTFNRGGVTA
+323 MLNIFNRGGVTA
-335 IVGGPKACRYLE
+335 IVGGPRACRYLE
-347 LIEGYTTKGAQ
+347 LIEGYSTKGAQ
-358 PSIGGHQ
+358 SPIGGHQ

-375 KVPSSVIADDELLTT
+375 KVPSSVIADNELLTT

-422 FEQGIARYEDMQA
+422 FEQGIARYEDTQA

-446 KNIR
+446 ENIR

>member
-1 MRDSIK
+1 METMRDSIK

-25 EQPEYKM
+25 NQPEYTM

-61 PADNVTID
+61 PAEKVTVEGN
-69 PIDKSKI
+69 KI
-76 KVKFDGGALTG
+76 KVAFDGGALTG
-87 NYLHRDSSLSI
+87 NYIPKDSSLSI
-98 FKDGKKMAI
+98 FVDGKKMAI

-113 LNDSTGAEW
+113 LDGSTGAEW

-127 ISIDEHHT
+127 IQIDATHI

-140 VTQEVTPEDITI
+140 VTQEGVN
-152 AEFPVFVKADGGE
+152 AVFPVFVKPEKGE
-165 YAPATLSIDG
+165 YAEATLGISGDQLTIDG
-175 DKLIFS
+175 VA
-181 YGETSTSVRVL
+181 VRVL

-220 QPRRI
+220 NPRRI

-270 ANRVQK
+270 ANKVQK
-276 VRSGNKLVQF
+276 VRSGNSLVKF
-286 DAEAGQLDAE
+286 DATAGDAF
-296 GGKVAIKDSYWHTA
+296 KDSYWHTA

-323 MLNTFNRGGVTA
+323 MLNIFNRGGVTA
-335 IVGGPKACRYLE
+335 IVGGPRACRYLE
-347 LIEGYTTKGAQ
+347 LIEGYSTKGAQ
-358 PSIGGHQ
+358 SPIGGHQ

-375 KVPSSVIADDELLTT
+375 KVPSSVIADNELLTT

-422 FEQGIARYEDMQA
+422 FEQGIARYEDTQA

-446 KNIR
+446 ENIR

>member
-1 MRDSIK
+1 METMRDSIK

-25 EQPEYKM
+25 NQPEYTM

-61 PADNVTID
+61 PAEKVTVEGN
-69 PIDKSKI
+69 KI
-76 KVKFDGGALTG
+76 KVAFDGGALTG
-87 NYLHRDSSLSI
+87 NYIAKDSSLSI
-98 FKDGKKMAI
+98 FVGGKKMAI

-113 LNDSTGAEW
+113 LDGSTGAEW

-127 ISIDEHHT
+127 IQIDATHI

-140 VTQEVTPEDITI
+140 VTQIDEK
-152 AEFPVFVKADGGE
+152 AEFPVFVKSEGGE
-165 YAPATLSIDG
+165 YAEATLSIKKDEKG
-175 DKLIFS
+175 N
-181 YGETSTSVRVL
+181 STDELTIEGTAVRVL

-198 SEKDLTGMHLGECE
+198 SERDLTGMHLGECE

-220 QPRRI
+220 NPRRI

-276 VRSGNKLVQF
+276 VRSGNTLVQF
-286 DAEAGQLDAE
+286 DAEAGQLDKD
-296 GGKVAIKDSYWHTA
+296 GKGIKDSYWHTA

-323 MLNTFNRGGVTA
+323 MLNIFNRGGVTA
-335 IVGGPKACRYLE
+335 IVGGPRACRYLE
-347 LIEGYTTKGAQ
+347 LIEGYSTKGAQ

-370 GVPVF
+370 GIPVF
-375 KVPSSVIADDELLTT
+375 KVPSSVIADNELLTT

-446 KNIR
+446 KNIRY

>member
-1 MRDSIK
+1 METMRDSIK

-25 EQPEYKM
+25 NQPEYTM

-61 PADNVTID
+61 PAEKVTVEGN
-69 PIDKSKI
+69 KI
-76 KVKFDGGALTG
+76 KVAFDGGALTG
-87 NYLHRDSSLSI
+87 NYIPKDSSLSI
-98 FKDGKKMAI
+98 FVGGKKMAI

-113 LNDSTGAEW
+113 LDGSTGAEW

-127 ISIDEHHT
+127 IQIDATHI

-140 VTQEVTPEDITI
+140 VTQEGVN
-152 AEFPVFVKADGGE
+152 AEFPVFVKPENGE
-165 YAPATLSIDG
+165 YAEATLGISG
-175 DKLIFS
+175 DQLTIN
-181 YGETSTSVRVL
+181 GVAVRVL

-198 SEKDLTGMHLGECE
+198 SERDLTGMHLGECE

-220 QPRRI
+220 NPRRI

-276 VRSGNKLVQF
+276 VRSGNPLVKF
-286 DAEAGQLDAE
+286 DATAGDDF
-296 GGKVAIKDSYWHTA
+296 KDSYWHTA

-323 MLNTFNRGGVTA
+323 MLNIFNRGGVTA
-335 IVGGPKACRYLE
+335 IVGGPRACRYLE
-347 LIEGYTTKGAQ
+347 LIEGYSTKGAQ
-358 PSIGGHQ
+358 SPIGGHQ

-375 KVPSSVIADDELLTT
+375 KVPSSVIADNELLTT

-422 FEQGIARYEDMQA
+422 FEQGIARYEDTQA

-446 KNIR
+446 ENIR

>member
-61 PADNVTID
+61 PAEKVTVEGN
-69 PIDKSKI
+69 KI
-76 KVKFDGGALTG
+76 KVAFDGGALTG
-87 NYLHRDSSLSI
+87 NYIPKDSSLSI
-98 FKDGKKMAI
+98 FVGGKKMAI

-113 LNDSTGAEW
+113 LDGSTGAEW

-127 ISIDEHHT
+127 IQIDETHI

-140 VTQEVTPEDITI
+140 VTQDGIN
-152 AEFPVFVKADGGE
+152 AEFPVFVKPENGE
-165 YAPATLSIDG
+165 YSEATLGISGDQLTIDG
-175 DKLIFS
+175 VA
-181 YGETSTSVRVL
+181 VRVL

-220 QPRRI
+220 NPRRI

-276 VRSGNKLVQF
+276 VRSGNPLVKF
-286 DAEAGQLDAE
+286 DATAGDAF
-296 GGKVAIKDSYWHTA
+296 KDSYWHTA

-323 MLNTFNRGGVTA
+323 MLNIFNRGGVTA

-347 LIEGYTTKGAQ
+347 LIEGYSTKGAQ
-358 PSIGGHQ
+358 SPIGGHQ

-375 KVPSSVIADDELLTT
+375 KVPSSVIADNELLTT

-422 FEQGIARYEDMQA
+422 FEQGIARYEDTQA

-446 KNIR
+446 ENIR

>member
-1 MRDSIK
+1 METMRDSIK

-25 EQPEYKM
+25 EQPEYTM

-46 YESTESRYATELVNV
+46 YESTESRYATELVNIPV
-61 PADNVTID
+61 KNDKGEDNITVD
-69 PIDKSKI
+69 GNKI
-76 KVKFDGGALTG
+76 KVAFDGGALTG
-87 NYLHRDSSLSI
+87 NYIPKDSSLSI
-98 FKDGKKMAI
+98 FVGGKKMAI

-113 LNDSTGAEW
+113 LDGSTGAEW

-127 ISIDEHHT
+127 IQIDDTHI

-140 VTQEVTPEDITI
+140 VTQDGIN
-152 AEFPVFVKADGGE
+152 AEFPVFVKPENGE
-165 YAPATLSIDG
+165 YSEATLGISGDQLTIDG
-175 DKLIFS
+175 VA
-181 YGETSTSVRVL
+181 VRVL

-220 QPRRI
+220 NPRRI

-276 VRSGNKLVQF
+276 VRSGNPLVKF
-286 DAEAGQLDAE
+286 DATAGE
-296 GGKVAIKDSYWHTA
+296 TFKDSYWHTA

-323 MLNTFNRGGVTA
+323 MLNIFNRGGVTA

-347 LIEGYTTKGAQ
+347 LIEGYSTKGAQ
-358 PSIGGHQ
+358 SPIGGHQ

-375 KVPSSVIADDELLTT
+375 KVPSSVIADNELLTT

-422 FEQGIARYEDMQA
+422 FEQGIARYEDTQA

-446 KNIR
+446 ENIR

>member
-1 MRDSIK
+1 
-7 YIEPI
+7 
-12 YTNAQRDDFKWDL
+12 
-25 EQPEYKM
+25 
-32 DDRFDDVNHNRDVM
+32 
-46 YESTESRYATELVNV
+46 
-61 PADNVTID
+61 
-69 PIDKSKI
+69 
-76 KVKFDGGALTG
+76 
-87 NYLHRDSSLSI
+87 
-98 FKDGKKMAI
+98 
-107 AIMGPV
+107 
-113 LNDSTGAEW
+113 
-122 FGGKE
+122 
-127 ISIDEHHT
+127 
-135 IKVEG
+135 
-140 VTQEVTPEDITI
+140 
-152 AEFPVFVKADGGE
+152 
-165 YAPATLSIDG
+165 
-175 DKLIFS
+175 
-181 YGETSTSVRVL
+181 
-192 AVGRFD
+192 
-198 SEKDLTGMHLGECE
+198 MHLGECE

-220 QPRRI
+220 NPRRI

-270 ANRVQK
+270 ANKVQK
-276 VRSGNKLVQF
+276 VRSGNPLVKF
-286 DAEAGQLDAE
+286 DATAGDTF
-296 GGKVAIKDSYWHTA
+296 KDSYWHTA

-323 MLNTFNRGGVTA
+323 MLNIFNRGGVTA

-347 LIEGYTTKGAQ
+347 LIEGYSTKGAQ
-358 PSIGGHQ
+358 SPIGGHQ

-375 KVPSSVIADDELLTT
+375 KVPSSVIADNELLTT

-422 FEQGIARYEDMQA
+422 FEQGIARYEDTQA

-446 KNIR
+446 ENIR

>member
-1 MRDSIK
+1 METMRDSIK
-7 YIEPI
+7 YVEPI

-25 EQPEYKM
+25 EQPDYTM
-32 DDRFDDVNHNRDVM
+32 DDRFDDVNRNRDVM

-61 PADNVTID
+61 PAEKVTVEGN
-69 PIDKSKI
+69 KI
-76 KVKFDGGALTG
+76 KVAFDGGALAG
-87 NYLHRDSSLSI
+87 NYIPKDSSLSI
-98 FKDGKKMAI
+98 FVGGKKMAI

-113 LNDSTGAEW
+113 LDGSTGAEW

-127 ISIDEHHT
+127 IQIDATHI

-140 VTQEVTPEDITI
+140 VTQEGVN
-152 AEFPVFVKADGGE
+152 AVFPVFVKADGGE
-165 YAPATLSIDG
+165 YAEATLSIDE
-175 DKLIFS
+175 DKLTID
-181 YGETSTSVRVL
+181 GVAVRVL

-220 QPRRI
+220 NPRRI

-264 FQAVEY
+264 FQAVGY
-270 ANRVQK
+270 ADRVQK
-276 VRSGNKLVQF
+276 VRSGNPLIKF
-286 DAEAGQLDAE
+286 DATAGD
-296 GGKVAIKDSYWHTA
+296 KFKDSYWHTA

-323 MLNTFNRGGVTA
+323 MLNIFNRGGVTA
-335 IVGGPKACRYLE
+335 IVGGPRACRYLE
-347 LIEGYTTKGAQ
+347 LIEGYSTKGAQ

-375 KVPSSVIADDELLTT
+375 KVPSSVIADNELLTT

-422 FEQGIARYEDMQA
+422 FEQGIARYEDTQA

-446 KNIR
+446 ENIR

>member
-25 EQPEYKM
+25 NQPEYTM

-61 PADNVTID
+61 PAEKVTVEGN
-69 PIDKSKI
+69 KI
-76 KVKFDGGALTG
+76 KVAFDGGALTG
-87 NYLHRDSSLSI
+87 NYIPKDSSLSI
-98 FKDGKKMAI
+98 FVDGKKMAI

-113 LNDSTGAEW
+113 LDGSTGAEW

-127 ISIDEHHT
+127 IQIDATHI

-140 VTQEVTPEDITI
+140 VTQEGVN
-152 AEFPVFVKADGGE
+152 AVFPVFVKPEKGE
-165 YAPATLSIDG
+165 YAEATLGISGDQLTIDG
-175 DKLIFS
+175 VA
-181 YGETSTSVRVL
+181 VRVL

-220 QPRRI
+220 NPRRI

-270 ANRVQK
+270 ANKVQK
-276 VRSGNKLVQF
+276 VRSGNPLVKF
-286 DAEAGQLDAE
+286 DATAGDTF
-296 GGKVAIKDSYWHTA
+296 KDSYWHTA

-323 MLNTFNRGGVTA
+323 MLNIFNRGGVTA

-347 LIEGYTTKGAQ
+347 LIEGYSTKGAQ
-358 PSIGGHQ
+358 SPIGGHQ

-375 KVPSSVIADDELLTT
+375 KVPSSVIADNELLTT

-422 FEQGIARYEDMQA
+422 FEQGIARYEDTQA

-446 KNIR
+446 ENIR

>member
-1 MRDSIK
+1 METMRDSIK

-25 EQPEYKM
+25 NQPEYTM
-32 DDRFDDVNHNRDVM
+32 DDRFDDVNKNRDVM

-69 PIDKSKI
+69 TVDKSKI

-98 FKDGKKMAI
+98 FADGKKMAI

-113 LNDSTGAEW
+113 LDGSTGAEW

-127 ISIDEHHT
+127 IQIDTTHVIRVKE
-135 IKVEG
+135 
-140 VTQEVTPEDITI
+140 VTQEGAN
-152 AEFPVFVKADGGE
+152 AEFTVQIKGVDADE
-165 YAPATLSIDG
+165 EAYAAATLSISG
-175 DKLIFS
+175 DKLTFS
-181 YGETSTSVRVL
+181 YGEDSTTVRVL

-250 LIDSVGQEIKKALD
+250 LVDSVGQEIKKALD

-276 VRSGNKLVQF
+276 VRSGNPLVKF
-286 DAEAGQLDAE
+286 DATAGDAF
-296 GGKVAIKDSYWHTA
+296 KDSYWHTA

-323 MLNTFNRGGVTA
+323 MLNIFNRGGVTA
-335 IVGGPKACRYLE
+335 IVGGPKACRYME
-347 LIEGYTTKGAQ
+347 LIEGYSTKGAQ
-358 PSIGGHQ
+358 SPIGGHQ

-370 GVPVF
+370 GIPVF
-375 KVPSSVIADDELLTT
+375 KVPNSVVADNELLTT

-446 KNIR
+446 ENIR

>member
-61 PADNVTID
+61 PAEKVTVD
-69 PIDKSKI
+69 GNKI
-76 KVKFDGGALTG
+76 KVAFDGGALTG
-87 NYLHRDSSLSI
+87 NYIPKDSSLSI
-98 FKDGKKMAI
+98 FVGGKKMAI

-113 LNDSTGAEW
+113 LDGSTGAEW

-127 ISIDEHHT
+127 IQIDATHI

-140 VTQEVTPEDITI
+140 VTQDGIN
-152 AEFPVFVKADGGE
+152 AEFPVFVKPENGE
-165 YAPATLSIDG
+165 YSEATLGISG
-175 DKLIFS
+175 DQLTIN
-181 YGETSTSVRVL
+181 GVAVRVL

-198 SEKDLTGMHLGECE
+198 SERDLTGMHLGECE

-270 ANRVQK
+270 ANKVQK
-276 VRSGNKLVQF
+276 VRSGNPLVKF
-286 DAEAGQLDAE
+286 DATAGDTF
-296 GGKVAIKDSYWHTA
+296 KDSYWHTA

-323 MLNTFNRGGVTA
+323 MLNIFNRGGVTA

-347 LIEGYTTKGAQ
+347 LIEGYSTKGAQ
-358 PSIGGHQ
+358 SPIGGHQ

-370 GVPVF
+370 GIPVF
-375 KVPSSVIADDELLTT
+375 KVPSSVIADNELLTT

-422 FEQGIARYEDMQA
+422 FEQGIARYEDTQA
-435 LQPRYLGRVLI
+435 LQPRYLGRVLVD
-446 KNIR
+446 NIR

>member
-1 MRDSIK
+1 METMRDSIK

-25 EQPEYKM
+25 EQPEYTM
-32 DDRFDDVNHNRDVM
+32 DDRFDDVNKNRDVM

-61 PADNVTID
+61 PAEKVTVD
-69 PIDKSKI
+69 SNKI
-76 KVKFDGGALTG
+76 KVAFDGGALTG
-87 NYLHRDSSLSI
+87 NYIPKDSSLSI
-98 FKDGKKMAI
+98 FVGGKKMAI

-113 LNDSTGAEW
+113 LDGSTGAEW

-127 ISIDEHHT
+127 IQIDDTHI

-140 VTQEVTPEDITI
+140 VTQNGIN
-152 AEFPVFVKADGGE
+152 AEFPVFVKSEGGE
-165 YAPATLSIDG
+165 YAEATLGISG
-175 DKLIFS
+175 DQLTIN
-181 YGETSTSVRVL
+181 GVAVRVL

-250 LIDSVGQEIKKALD
+250 LVDSVGQEIKKALD

-276 VRSGNKLVQF
+276 VRSGNPLVKF
-286 DAEAGQLDAE
+286 DATAGDTF
-296 GGKVAIKDSYWHTA
+296 KDSYWHTA

-323 MLNTFNRGGVTA
+323 MLNIFNRGGVTA
-335 IVGGPKACRYLE
+335 IVGGPKACRYME
-347 LIEGYTTKGAQ
+347 LIEGYSTKGAQ
-358 PSIGGHQ
+358 SPIGGHQ

-370 GVPVF
+370 GIPVF
-375 KVPSSVIADDELLTT
+375 KVPNSVVADNELLTT

-446 KNIR
+446 ENIR